1 MFVIGTAGHIDHGKS
16 ALILALTGIDPD
28 RLPEEKK
35 RGMTIDLGFAWF
47 SLPSGERIGIVDVP
61 GHKDFISNVIPGV
74 GGIDAALIVIAADD
88 GWMPQ
93 TEEHLQIL
101 NLLDI
106 KHGVGFMCQQNMLIE
121 LPEGILLERNYYQN
135 IKTEI
140 INFLR
145 SNGAISIQQVRV
157 LFGFSRKHILPL
169 LSKLE
174 EEKVIRRQGDI
185 RVLVETQ

>member
-1 MFVIGTAGHIDHGKS
+1 LKLF
-16 ALILALTGIDPD
+16 
-28 RLPEEKK
+28 
-35 RGMTIDLGFAWF
+35 
-47 SLPSGERIGIVDVP
+47 
-61 GHKDFISNVIPGV
+61 
-74 GGIDAALIVIAADD
+74 
-88 GWMPQ
+88 
-93 TEEHLQIL
+93 EEHQPNPPTGGELAAQIP
-101 NLLDI
+101 NSEEI
-106 KHGVGFMCQQNMLIE
+106 VRFMCQQNMLIE
-121 LPEGILLERNYYQN
+121 LPEGILLERKHYQN

-145 SNGAISIQQVRV
+145 SNGAISIQQVRA